1 MLQAAVHTQM
11 VVLKHLQILLYMQY
25 ISRFSFLLF
34 FKKKTLPLPLNLD
47 NGRCPFIPFANEQN
61 GFSTHERSRNISG
74 PFHISTLNQHLTF
87 HIH

>member
-34 FKKKTLPLPLNLD
+34 F
-47 NGRCPFIPFANEQN
+47 
-61 GFSTHERSRNISG
+61 
-74 PFHISTLNQHLTF
+74 
-87 HIH
+87 